1 MDERELE
8 SMRAVAGEMLGGA
21 SFAGMDHIERVLTTA
36 EKIGRQEGT
45 DLDVLR
51 AAAYLHDIA
60 VPLNKARH
68 YALGARLA
76 RGLLG
81 ETSAGQEETEAIVH
95 AIEAHSRYGGPD
107 PQTLEARVL
116 YDADT
121 VEFVGA
127 IGLARGIVRAMESG
141 EYSGDVRQLPAL
153 VDHMIAQVEGLQHT
167 KQGKAMADGRIV
179 WLLEY
184 KARLEAELRGDL

>member
-1 MDERELE
+1 
-8 SMRAVAGEMLGGA
+8 
-21 SFAGMDHIERVLTTA
+21 
-36 EKIGRQEGT
+36 
-45 DLDVLR
+45 VLR

-60 VPLNKARH
+60 VPLDKARH
-68 YALGARLA
+68 YELGARLA

-81 ETSAGQEETEAIVH
+81 ETGASQKETEAIVH

-141 EYSGDVRQLPAL
+141 DYRSDVRQLPAL
-153 VDHMIAQVEGLQHT
+153 VDRMIAQVEGLQHT
-167 KQGKAMADGRIV
+167 EQGAAMADGRIA
-179 WLLEY
+179 WLREY